1 MNNQI
6 DRVIIMERVI
16 LMLLGTIIITTKV
29 TILLKTAAKVVIRM
43 IL

>member
-1 MNNQI
+1 M
-6 DRVIIMERVI
+6 DKVI

-29 TILLKTAAKVVIRM
+29 TNLLKTAAKMVIRI